1 MAQRPVFLPASSS
14 PFVREKP
21 VSFKW
26 HAGMARSQAQKS
38 IAELHASAGAQG
50 LEPLLEISSKGAELL
65 GIKLSAFNLTF
76 TAPDGTKLSVESA
89 YQGSKVFR
97 NGDHFPDLYR
107 ASSRD
112 AKLDER
118 VKGRSDI
125 VGFDYFGEQWPAQP
139 TTAFYDWLY
148 LQALAQNP
156 PLLEALGGYE
166 GFTDIAFN
174 PQKSAACQARCAA
187 MCLGM
192 QEAGVWARALE
203 GREAYLEALRGS
215 VPRPTRQPSLF

>member
-1 MAQRPVFLPASSS
+1 MASRPVFLPHPAA
-14 PFVREKP
+14 PFVREQ
-21 VSFKW
+21 VVNFKW

-38 IAELHASAGAQG
+38 IEELHASAGDLG
-50 LEPLLEISSKGAELL
+50 LLPLLEISSKGSNPL

-76 TAPDGTKLSVESA
+76 NAPDGTALSVESA

-125 VGFDYFGEQWPAQP
+125 THFDFFGERWPGQP
-139 TTAFYDWLY
+139 MTAFYDWLY
-148 LQALAQNP
+148 LQALAQHP
-156 PLLEALGGYE
+156 DLLAQLDGYA

-187 MCLGM
+187 MSQGLRAAGM
-192 QEAGVWARALE
+192 WEEVVRSQAVFLQVLAARRTA
-203 GREAYLEALRGS
+203 
-215 VPRPTRQPSLF
+215 QPSLF

>member
-1 MAQRPVFLPASSS
+1 MAQRPVFLPAPAP
-14 PFVREKP
+14 PFVREKSI
-21 VSFKW
+21 SFKW

-38 IAELHASAGAQG
+38 IAELHASAGAEG
-50 LEPLLEISSKGAELL
+50 LAPLLEISSKGENPL

-76 TAPDGTKLSVESA
+76 TAPDGTRLSVESA
-89 YQGSKVFR
+89 YQGSKVFK

-125 VGFDYFGEQWPAQP
+125 AGFDHFGERWPAQP

-148 LQALAQNP
+148 LQALAQHP
-156 PLLEALGGYE
+156 GLLEALGGYQ

-192 QEAGVWARALE
+192 QEAGVWRAAL
-203 GREAYLEALRGS
+203 GSREAYLEALGP
-215 VPRPTRQPSLF
+215 VARPTRQPSLF